1 MIIVK
6 TKFKKKNQKSY
17 EHLLTRRVKQIACT
31 NEKVRRKI
39 STTKHIL
46 VALLLKVSMKRSS
59 EL

>member
-6 TKFKKKNQKSY
+6 KKKKKSY
-17 EHLLTRRVKQIACT
+17 EQLLTRRVKQITCT

-39 STTKHIL
+39 STTKHML
-46 VALLLKVSMKRSS
+46 VALLLKVSMKGSS